1 MAFHPGNDGRE
12 ATVRAKVLEPGIG
25 QQVFPVLVS
34 ELQVP
39 RQCGERLVVM
49 SHEGVSAREVVE
61 ADGIVGGHPCDDRAG
76 RECLLEP
83 PQRDLGVAEV
93 LLRRHIDR
101 TRFSRCGD
109 LREALQHLP
118 VHRDRLGHQARIRL
132 LRQLGLLGDRR
143 GQVESGPQELVGVLE
158 RRPRRRFSLGE
169 EPPGQR
175 LITADLG
182 LLAPADQDSPFG
194 FERVWIL
201 GVDRQGAP
209 HVRVGIVEPAAVAA
223 SVVSPEYR
231 NKLEPL
237 GVNMLADLRTL
248 GIPWETASVITTAKN
263 MQTKRDM
270 MERVIRSLLQANA
283 FILNPANRARVA
295 DTINTQLGLKN
306 PQEAAAIYD
315 DLIKFYVFKKPYPTR
330 DALTNI
336 ITEVAKSV
344 PKATGVKY
352 EDVVDI
358 SIVERLDK
366 SGFIDAL
373 YK

>member
-1 MAFHPGNDGRE
+1 MNFFSIRRLITTAAFLFILTSALTAYAQNITVNFGVTFRNARLAPLWIAEEEGYFKKNGLDVKQVNISGGTQGAQMMVSGGVDVSYDDPISCVV
-12 ATVRAKVLEPGIG
+12 ATACGV
-25 QQVFPVLVS
+25 PVQAIFGGTPSLAF
-34 ELQVP
+34 L
-39 RQCGERLVVM
+39 
-49 SHEGVSAREVVE
+49 
-61 ADGIVGGHPCDDRAG
+61 IVGGP
-76 RECLLEP
+76 
-83 PQRDLGVAEV
+83 GVKTIADV
-93 LLRRHIDR
+93 KGKRVG
-101 TRFSRCGD
+101 SSG
-109 LREALQHLP
+109 
-118 VHRDRLGHQARIRL
+118 
-132 LRQLGLLGDRR
+132 LGLSASRLAL
-143 GQVESGPQELVGVLE
+143 LVGF
-158 RRPRRRFSLGE
+158 RRFGLDADKGE
-169 EPPGQR
+169 ITIVAAGQEP
-175 LITADLG
+175 
-182 LLAPADQDSPFG
+182 
-194 FERVWIL
+194 ERIAAL
-201 GVDRQGAP
+201 SAGA
-209 HVRVGIVEPAAVAA
+209 IAA

-295 DTINTQLGLKN
+295 DTINTQLGLKS

-344 PKATGVKY
+344 PKAAGVKY

-366 SGFIDAL
+366 SGFIDGL